1 MIKNNEQKRLD
12 HNLKLLKQL
21 KLGDLV
27 EYKRELYSHWA
38 VYIGNG
44 KIVHLAG
51 KEEQKLSSVGLQH
64 LNVLCSSVTN
74 VAEVRID
81 HFLDI
86 IKNSYAYRNNS
97 KDVEFTALP
106 DDQILTRALAKIG
119 THHYDLFEFNCE
131 HFAHYCRYDLSL
143 SDQASRLIRFGCT
156 VTKGLKNFN
165 NLIKD
170 IFKKPSIEF
179 SPSLVQNPGRI

>member
-12 HNLKLLKQL
+12 HNIQLLEEL

-44 KIVHLAG
+44 KIIHLSGQA
-51 KEEQKLSSVGLQH
+51 EQKISGVGL
-64 LNVLCSSVTN
+64 LCSNVAN

-81 HFLDI
+81 YFLDI

-97 KDVEFTALP
+97 KDSEFTPLP
-106 DDQILTRALAKIG
+106 PDQILTKALSKIG
-119 THHYDLFEFNCE
+119 CNYYDLFTYNCE

-143 SDQASRLIRFGCT
+143 SDQTSRLIRFGCR
-156 VTKGLKNFN
+156 VTKGLKNIN
-165 NLIKD
+165 NLVKD
-170 IFKKPSIEF
+170 MFKKPSIEF
-179 SPSLVQNPGRI
+179 SPNLVENPGSSSRI